1 MEYLSSVLGIAASV
15 AALAAPPAAV
25 VGLIPRLGPGRAAV
39 LALASRLFLRASPA
53 SQRALDVH
61 RLRVMLATARKDQY
75 VVVAGPK
82 GVGKTCLVE
91 TATQFACGVVAVRV
105 PAGTP
110 EDKILADVFTALT
123 RYYIRTLNLSG
134 RG

>member
-1 MEYLSSVLGIAASV
+1 MEHLSSVLGIAASV
-15 AALAAPPAAV
+15 AALAAPPAAAF
-25 VGLIPRLGPGRAAV
+25 GLVPRLGPGRAAV
-39 LALASRLFLRASPA
+39 LALTTRLFLRASPA
-53 SQRALDVH
+53 SQRALDVQQ
-61 RLRVMLATARKDQY
+61 LRTMLATAHKDQY